1 MRTKTLL
8 LAAAFSAVG
17 AATAMAQVYSVNA
30 VGYVNKALKPGFNL
44 IANPLDA
51 GDNTVA
57 KLFAGLSGE
66 AILYTYAPGTG
77 FKANA
82 YGEDDGVWK
91 WSDPGQV
98 LAPGQGFFLR
108 VLSAQTVTFVGEV
121 KQGNLSTPLAAGYNL
136 VASQVPQA
144 GKIQTDL
151 GLDPANDDQVLT
163 FNVDTQRYDVYTYD
177 GGDWLV
183 SGSDTPVEPTIAVGE
198 GVWVRKKTAG
208 SWTRNFSVNP

>member
-30 VGYVNKALKPGFNL
+30 VGYVNTALKPGFNL

-51 GDNTVA
+51 GADNTVA
-57 KLFAGLSGE
+57 KLFAGLNGD
-66 AILYTYAPGTG
+66 AFLYTYAPGTG
-77 FKANA
+77 FSVNQ
-82 YGEDDGVWK
+82 YDGE
-91 WSDPGQV
+91 WSNPNQV

-108 VLSAQTVTFVGEV
+108 VLNAQTVTFVGEV

-151 GLDPANDDQVLT
+151 GLVLANNEQVLT
-163 FNVDTQRYDVYTYD
+163 FNADTQKYTIYTYD
-177 GGDWLV
+177 DEWLP
-183 SGSDTPVEPTIAVGE
+183 SEPTIAVGE
-198 GVWVRKKTAG
+198 GVWVRKGAAG
-208 SWTRNFSVNP
+208 SWTRTFSVNP